1 MGWDILKL
9 KPSPKLPLIRQTEAA
24 ECALACVAMVAGYYG
39 YETDLATLRQRF
51 ALSLKGATLKN
62 LIGMANAIHLGSRP
76 VKCDLED
83 LKKLRLP
90 AVLHWGMNHFVVL
103 SKLRGGKLYIFDPS
117 GGSLWVDAAS
127 ASKYY
132 TGIAVEMAPS
142 EGFTPRKETKRLT
155 ISSLLAFSA
164 DVRKALGQALL
175 ISIVVECFAI
185 ATPFYMQ
192 ILIDQVV
199 IADNYSLLKTVTI
212 AFAFILLFD
221 TVSKTVRGFILQYI
235 SSILSYEM
243 KARIFHHLIRLPL
256 EWFHKRQVGDIQNRY
271 NSILPI
277 REFISNKALEILMDG
292 VLSVGLLGIMI
303 YYSPG
308 LTLISVVAVGLYV
321 AARLVMYRAT
331 RVVAMDRLMSDA
343 GEQTKLLE
351 TLRAIQTIKSASAE
365 PNRESLQR
373 NVIVNSINNTVRF
386 GTILITYTSIS
397 GFITGA
403 ADLLVAYIGV
413 TQIMSSAMTVGMLMA
428 FMAYK
433 TQFTGRGSKMVE
445 QLLDWRLLE
454 VHLER
459 ISDIALSP
467 VEDGIDEPDTGE
479 VLQGGIACRD
489 LAFRYAPA
497 EPDALTDINLSIEPG
512 EFVAVVGPSGCG
524 KSTLLKLLT
533 GLYTATSGHIYLDG
547 KPIREWSPSGYRRQ
561 IAYISQDDQLLSGT
575 IAENISGFGE
585 NVDESL
591 VAECAYLANIH
602 DEINQMPMGY
612 ESLVGDMGSV
622 LSGGQKQRVLIARA
636 LYARP
641 KILIMDEGTAH
652 LDAKNEQAINTAL
665 SRLKI
670 TRIIVAHRQE
680 TIAAADRTIRL
691 LATKSAN
698 TLIGTVS

>member
-1 MGWDILKL
+1 MGWNFLKL
-9 KPSPKLPLIRQTEAA
+9 KPAPKLRLVRQTEAA

-39 YETDLATLRQRF
+39 YETDLNTLRQRF

-62 LIGMANAIHLGSRP
+62 LISMANAIHLGSRP
-76 VKCDLED
+76 VRCDLED
-83 LKKLRLP
+83 LQKLRLP

-103 SKLRGGKLYIFDPS
+103 SKVRRGKLFIFDPS
-117 GGSLWVDAAS
+117 GGSLWVDAAN
-127 ASKYY
+127 ASKNY

-142 EGFTPRKETKRLT
+142 EGFTPQKGGGKLT
-155 ISSLLAFSA
+155 ISSLLVFSA
-164 DVRKALGQALL
+164 EVKKALVQALL
-175 ISIVVECFAI
+175 ISVVVECFAI
-185 ATPFYMQ
+185 ITPFYMQ

-199 IADNYSLLKTVTI
+199 ISDNYSLLKTVTI
-212 AFAFILLFD
+212 AFAFILIFD
-221 TVSKTVRGFILQYI
+221 IAAKTVRGFVLQYI

-256 EWFHKRQVGDIQNRY
+256 EWFHKRQVGDIQNRF

-277 REFISNKALEILMDG
+277 REFISNKALEILIDG
-292 VLSVGLLGIMI
+292 VLSVGLLGIMV
-303 YYSPG
+303 YYSG
-308 LTLISVVAVGLYV
+308 TLTLISVFAVGLYV
-321 AARLVMYRAT
+321 AARLMMYQAT
-331 RVVAMDRLMSDA
+331 RIVAMDRLISDA
-343 GEQTKLLE
+343 GEHTKFLE

-365 PNRESLQR
+365 HGRESMQR
-373 NVIVNSINNTVRF
+373 NVIVNSINNSVRF
-386 GTILITYTSIS
+386 GNILITYTSIS

-403 ADLLVAYIGV
+403 ADLLIAYIGI
-413 TQIMSSAMTVGMLMA
+413 TQVISSNMTVGMMMA
-428 FMAYK
+428 FLAYK
-433 TQFTGRGSKMVE
+433 GQFIGRCSKMVE
-445 QLLDWRLLE
+445 QVLDWRLLE

-459 ISDIALSP
+459 ISDIVSSP
-467 VEDGIDEPDTGE
+467 TEDRIDEPDSGE
-479 VLQGGIACRD
+479 ILQGGIACRD

-497 EPDALTDINLSIEPG
+497 EPDALTDINLTIEPG

-533 GLYTATSGHIYLDG
+533 GLYTATSGHVYLDG
-547 KPIREWSPSGYRRQ
+547 KPIEEWSPQGYRRQ

-575 IAENISGFGE
+575 IAENISGFSE
-585 NVDESL
+585 NVDEIL

-652 LDAKNEQAINTAL
+652 LDAKNEQAINMAL

-691 LATKSAN
+691 VATRSAN
-698 TLIGTVS
+698 TIIGTVS